1 MSNLEATNKCPVFIS
16 IVGASCSG
24 KTALANN
31 IAKRFNTNQVSV
43 IAEDAYYKR
52 QDHLTMDERVTTNYD
67 HPNAFDHDLLMQH
80 ISSLQKGESIDSPS
94 YDYINHTRAD
104 DTTVID
110 ATPVVIFEGIM
121 LYHTEALRQL
131 FKLKLFVDTPLDIC
145 LARRVERDVV
155 ERGRTLESVLTQY
168 QQTVRPMFLEF
179 IEPSKY
185 YADLIVPMG
194 GNNEVALSVLDSEI
208 THMINV

>member
-1 MSNLEATNKCPVFIS
+1 MKNTSSPTKSPLFIS

-52 QDHLTMDERVTTNYD
+52 QDHFSPEERINTNYD
-67 HPNAFDHDLLMQH
+67 HPSAFDHDLLMED
-80 ISSLQKGESIDSPS
+80 ISRLQQGQSIESPT
-94 YDYINHTRAD
+94 YDYIKHTRANE
-104 DTTVID
+104 TNALE
-110 ATPVVIFEGIM
+110 ATPVVILEGIM

-131 FKLKLFVDTPLDIC
+131 FELKLFVDTPLDVC
-145 LARRVERDVV
+145 LARRVQRDVR
-155 ERGRTLESVLTQY
+155 ERGRTLESVLIQY
-168 QQTVRPMFLEF
+168 QKTVRPMFLEF

-194 GNNEVALSVLDSEI
+194 GNNQVALGVLDSKV
-208 THMINV
+208 TQMISK

>member
-1 MSNLEATNKCPVFIS
+1 MNSSTNSNQSPVFIS

-31 IAKRFNTNQVSV
+31 IAKRFNNDQVSV

-52 QDHLTMDERVTTNYD
+52 QDHLTMDERVLTNYD
-67 HPNAFDHDLLMQH
+67 HPNAFDHELLMEH
-80 ISSLQKGESIDSPS
+80 ISCLQRGESIECPT
-94 YDYINHTRAD
+94 YDYVNHTRANE
-104 DTTVID
+104 TTKLE
-110 ATPVVIFEGIM
+110 ATPVVILEGIM
-121 LYHTEALRQL
+121 LYHTDELRQL
-131 FKLKLFVDTPLDIC
+131 FELKLFVDTPLDIC

-155 ERGRTLESVLTQY
+155 ERGRTLGSVLTQY

-194 GNNEVALSVLDSEI
+194 GNNKVALSVLDSKI
-208 THMINV
+208 THMIHG